1 MNPAPLQTGTSQVK
15 SQSMDFLALELDP
28 VKEDLM
34 DTANIKLKPS
44 IDAMNSDQVRVG
56 LINGGQSLA
65 VLCFLI
71 ETTTLN
77 IHVHLVSHLHLLVNT
92 FKRLGTIHKRK
103 YYHTCKLIKDFSLTK
118 PVLGINCLS
127 FVCA

>member
-1 MNPAPLQTGTSQVK
+1 
-15 SQSMDFLALELDP
+15 MDFLALELDP

-34 DTANIKLKPS
+34 DTADIKLKPS

-77 IHVHLVSHLHLLVNT
+77 KHVHLVSHLHMYYELHLLVNT

-118 PVLGINCLS
+118 LVLGINCLS